1 MNSKFLATLCV
12 ILIIIIIIILVRI
25 WQYKCQMRAFIR
37 LTQKRLDSESN
48 HMITV
53 EYFNKDI
60 LLLADTLNE
69 YTALKKKA
77 ILEFK
82 NEQKQLK
89 NVIAGISHDFRTPLT
104 AAKGYLQFVFK
115 NNNLSLKD
123 KEYLMIAMEK
133 VNYLHQLSDEFFE
146 ISYLD
151 AKSSNVDLQPL
162 LLNKILAELILS
174 QNEWIEKGNYK
185 TNFIMPE
192 KDIYILSNEH
202 YLKRIIENIFTNLK
216 KYVKTNIGVSLYI
229 ENESV
234 KLIIRNDTFDSL
246 ELDIK
251 RVFDPFYRENS
262 RHSKGSGLGL
272 YVVKSLAEQMNY
284 QVSATYINNVFEV
297 VLVMKKIDKFN

>member
-1 MNSKFLATLCV
+1 MNSKFLVTLCV

-25 WQYKCQMRAFIR
+25 WQNKCQMRAFIR
-37 LTQKRLDSESN
+37 LTQKRLDSDSN
-48 HMITV
+48 QMITV
-53 EYFNKDI
+53 EYFDKDI

-104 AAKGYLQFVFK
+104 AAKGYLQFVYK
-115 NNNLSLKD
+115 NNDLSLKD

-192 KDIYILSNEH
+192 KDIYILSNKH
-202 YLKRIIENIFTNLK
+202 YLKRIIENIFINTK
-216 KYVKTNIGVSLYI
+216 KYVKNSIGVHLYI
-229 ENESV
+229 DNESV
-234 KLIIRNDTFDSL
+234 KLIIRNDTYDSL
-246 ELDIK
+246 DLDIK
-251 RVFDPFYRENS
+251 RVFEPFYRENARNS
-262 RHSKGSGLGL
+262 NGSGLGL
-272 YVVKSLAEQMNY
+272 YVVKSLAELMNY
-284 QVSATYINNVFEV
+284 QVSATYKNNVFEV
-297 VLVMKKIDKFN
+297 VIIMNKVDNLN